1 MHDANHLILVG
12 AALVALSVII
22 SAFASRAGTPLL
34 LVFLLLGMIA
44 GEDGPGG
51 IQFNDVKLTY
61 LIGSVALGIIL
72 FDGGMRTHAQSV
84 RVGIGPGI
92 VLATLGVLVT
102 AGVIALFAV
111 ELFHFTWLQALL
123 LGAIVGST
131 DAAAI
136 FSVLSSR
143 GLAIKRR
150 VSATLEIE
158 SGCND
163 PMAVFLTIV
172 LVQAI
177 AAGKTGLDLSVATRL
192 VAELA
197 IGGGAG
203 LAGGYAMVAIINR
216 LELAQALYPLLASAL
231 ALAIFGATS
240 AIGGSGFLA
249 IYVAG
254 LVRGNR
260 QVHQA
265 QNILRVH
272 DGLAWLAQIGM
283 FLVLGLLA
291 TPTELLRVAP
301 TALLVAVVLTVVAR
315 PLAVLVCLAPF
326 RFPWREQGF
335 IAWMG
340 LRGAVPIIL
349 GVFPLVAGIE
359 NAWLYFNVAFFVVLV
374 SLFVQGWTVAPAARL
389 LQLEVPPASL
399 PAGRYDLGT
408 AGHWD
413 LELLR
418 YDLADDSPAVGTP
431 IANLPLPE
439 QTSVAGV
446 LRNDRVETPESVST
460 LQHGDRVFVLGAAS
474 HVDALN
480 RAFIAPHHP
489 ERLEEH
495 KFFGDLVLDAD
506 AGLADIAAFYG
517 VEMPPDAGDATLGA
531 YLQRI
536 FRKRPVVGDRLKV
549 GRVEFVIRETGED
562 GRVSRVG
569 LKFR

>member
-1 MHDANHLILVG
+1 
-12 AALVALSVII
+12 
-22 SAFASRAGTPLL
+22 
-34 LVFLLLGMIA
+34 
-44 GEDGPGG
+44 
-51 IQFNDVKLTY
+51 
-61 LIGSVALGIIL
+61 
-72 FDGGMRTHAQSV
+72 
-84 RVGIGPGI
+84 
-92 VLATLGVLVT
+92 
-102 AGVIALFAV
+102 
-111 ELFHFTWLQALL
+111 
-123 LGAIVGST
+123 
-131 DAAAI
+131 
-136 FSVLSSR
+136 
-143 GLAIKRR
+143 
-150 VSATLEIE
+150 
-158 SGCND
+158 
-163 PMAVFLTIV
+163 
-172 LVQAI
+172 
-177 AAGKTGLDLSVATRL
+177 
-192 VAELA
+192 
-197 IGGGAG
+197 
-203 LAGGYAMVAIINR
+203 MVAIINR

-231 ALAIFGATS
+231 ALLVFGATAS
-240 AIGGSGFLA
+240 IGGSGFLA

-254 LVRGNR
+254 LVMGNR

-291 TPTELLRVAP
+291 TPKELLKVAP
-301 TALLVAVVLTVVAR
+301 LALLVAVVLIVIAR
-315 PLAVLVCLAPF
+315 PIAVVLCLAPF

-335 IAWMG
+335 IAWVG

-349 GVFPLVAGIE
+349 GIFPLVAGIE
-359 NAWLYFNVAFFVVLV
+359 NAWLFFNVAFFVVLV

-413 LELLR
+413 LELMR
-418 YDLADDSPAVGTP
+418 YDLADDSPAVAMP
-431 IANLPLPE
+431 LPHLPLPE
-439 QTSVAGV
+439 QASIAGV
-446 LRNDRVETPESVST
+446 LRKDRVEAPERIGV
-460 LQHGDRVFVLGAAS
+460 LAAGDRVFVLAAAA

-506 AGLADIAAFYG
+506 AGLADIAEFYG
-517 VEMPPDAGDATLGA
+517 VEMPPGAGDVSLGA
-531 YLQRI
+531 YLQRV

-549 GRVEFVIRETGED
+549 GRVEFVVRETAED

>member
-1 MHDANHLILVG
+1 MEHANQLILIG
-12 AALVALSVII
+12 AALVAASVIV
-22 SAFASRAGTPLL
+22 SAFAARAGTPLL
-34 LVFLLLGMIA
+34 LVFLILGMLA

-51 IQFNDVKLTY
+51 IQFHDVELTY
-61 LIGSVALGIIL
+61 LIGSIALGIIL
-72 FDGGMRTHAQSV
+72 FDGGMRTHAQTV

-92 VLATLGVLVT
+92 VLATLGVAVT
-102 AGVIALFAV
+102 AGVIALCAV
-111 ELFHFTWLQALL
+111 YLLGFTWLQGLL

-136 FSVLSSR
+136 FSVLSAR

-163 PMAVFLTIV
+163 PMAVFLTLV

-177 AAGKTGLDLSVATRL
+177 AAGKTSLDWSVAGRL
-192 VAELA
+192 ISEFS
-197 IGGGAG
+197 IGGIAG
-203 LAGGYAMVAIINR
+203 LVGGYLMVSIINR
-216 LELAQALYPLLASAL
+216 LDLAQALYPLLASAL
-231 ALAIFGATS
+231 ALLVFGATAS
-240 AIGGSGFLA
+240 IGGSGFLA

-254 LVRGNR
+254 LVMGNR
-260 QVHQA
+260 RVHSA

-291 TPTELLRVAP
+291 TPRELLSVAP
-301 TALLVAVVLTVVAR
+301 VALLVAFVLIVLAR
-315 PLAVLVCLAPF
+315 PLAVVLCLAPF
-326 RFPWREQGF
+326 RFPWREQAF
-335 IAWMG
+335 ITWMG

-349 GVFPLVAGIE
+349 GVFPLVAGLD
-359 NAWLYFNVAFFVVLV
+359 NAWLYFNIAFFVVLV

-389 LQLEVPPASL
+389 LQLEVPPASM

-413 LELLR
+413 LELMR
-418 YDLADDSPAVGTP
+418 YDLAEDSPAIGTS
-431 IANLPLPE
+431 IAHLPLPDE
-439 QTSVAGV
+439 AALAGV
-446 LRNDRVETPESVST
+446 LRSDRLETPDR
-460 LQHGDRVFVLGAAS
+460 LQSLQAGDRAFVIAPATQ
-474 HVDALN
+474 VDALN

-506 AGLADIAAFYG
+506 AGLADIAMFYG
-517 VEMPPDAGDATLGA
+517 VDIPPGAGDVSLGD
-531 YLQRI
+531 YLQRV

-549 GRVEFVIRETGED
+549 GRVEFVVRETGD
-562 GRVSRVG
+562 NGRVSRVG

>member
-1 MHDANHLILVG
+1 LHEANHLILIG
-12 AALVALSVII
+12 AALVAASVIV

-34 LVFLLLGMIA
+34 LVFLVLGMLA

-51 IQFNDVKLTY
+51 IQFYDVELTY
-61 LIGSVALGIIL
+61 LIGSIALGIIL
-72 FDGGMRTHAQSV
+72 FDGGMRTHAQTV
-84 RVGIGPGI
+84 RVGIGPGV
-92 VLATLGVLVT
+92 VLATVGVAVT

-111 ELFHFTWLQALL
+111 WLFGFTWLQGLL

-136 FSVLSSR
+136 FSVLSAR

-163 PMAVFLTIV
+163 PMAVFLTLV

-177 AAGKTGLDLSVATRL
+177 AAGKTGLDWGVAWRL
-192 VAELA
+192 VSELG
-197 IGGGAG
+197 IGGVAG
-203 LAGGYAMVAIINR
+203 LAGGYLMVSIINR

-231 ALAIFGATS
+231 ALAVFGATAS
-240 AIGGSGFLA
+240 IGGSGFLA

-254 LVRGNR
+254 LVMGNR
-260 QVHQA
+260 QVHSA

-291 TPTELLRVAP
+291 TPKDLLGVAHL
-301 TALLVAVVLTVVAR
+301 ALAVAVVLIVAAR
-315 PLAVLVCLAPF
+315 PLAVVLCLAPF
-326 RFPWREQGF
+326 GFPWREQAF
-335 IAWMG
+335 IAWVG

-349 GVFPLVAGIE
+349 GIFPLVAGIE
-359 NAWLYFNVAFFVVLV
+359 NAWLFFNVGFFVVLV

-389 LQLEVPPASL
+389 LQLEVPPASV

-413 LELLR
+413 LELMR
-418 YDLADDSPAVGTP
+418 YDLSDDSPALRT
-431 IANLPLPE
+431 ALAHLPLPE
-439 QTSVAGV
+439 QASLAGV
-446 LRNDRVETPESVST
+446 LRNHRLESPASVAD
-460 LQHGDRVFVLGAAS
+460 LQPGDRVYVIASAA
-474 HVDALN
+474 HVDTLN

-506 AGLADIAAFYG
+506 AGLGDIAAFYG
-517 VEMPPDAGDATLGA
+517 VEMPPGAGDVSLGV
-531 YLQRI
+531 YLQRV

-549 GRVEFVIRETGED
+549 GRVEFVIRETAED

>member
-1 MHDANHLILVG
+1 LHDANHLILVG
-12 AALVALSVII
+12 AALVAASVIV

-34 LVFLLLGMIA
+34 LVFLLLGMVA

-51 IQFNDVKLTY
+51 IHFDDVQLTY
-61 LIGSVALGIIL
+61 LIGSIALGIIL
-72 FDGGMRTHAQSV
+72 FDGGMRTHAQTV
-84 RVGIGPGI
+84 RVGIGPGV
-92 VLATLGVLVT
+92 VLATLGVFAT
-102 AGVIALFAV
+102 AAIIAWVAV
-111 ELFHFTWLQALL
+111 QLLAFTWLQGLL
-123 LGAIVGST
+123 LGAVVGST

-150 VSATLEIE
+150 VGATLEIE

-163 PMAVFLTIV
+163 PMAVFLTLV
-172 LVQAI
+172 LVQAL
-177 AAGKTGLDLSVATRL
+177 AAGKTGLDVGVAARL
-192 VAELA
+192 VSELA
-197 IGGGAG
+197 LGGGAG
-203 LAGGYAMVAIINR
+203 LAGGYLMVAIINR
-216 LELAQALYPLLASAL
+216 LELAQGLYPLLASAL
-231 ALAIFGATS
+231 ALLVFGATS
-240 AIGGSGFLA
+240 TIGGSGFLA

-254 LVRGNR
+254 LVMGNR
-260 QVHQA
+260 QVNSA

-291 TPTELLRVAP
+291 TPKELLNVAP
-301 TALLVAVVLTVVAR
+301 TGLLVAAALIVVAR
-315 PLAVLVCLAPF
+315 PIAVVLCLAPF
-326 RFPWREQGF
+326 RFPWREQAF

-349 GVFPLVAGIE
+349 GIFPLVGGVE
-359 NAWLYFNVAFFVVLV
+359 NAWFYFNVAFFVVLV

-418 YDLADDSPAVGTP
+418 YDLASDSPAVGTP
-431 IANLPLPE
+431 VADLGLPP
-439 QTSVAGV
+439 QTAIAGV
-446 LRNDRVETPESVST
+446 LRAQSVEPPERIAA
-460 LQHGDRVFVLGAAS
+460 LEAGDRIYVLTEAT

-480 RAFIAPHHP
+480 RAFIAPHAP

-506 AGLADIAAFYG
+506 AGLADIATFYG
-517 VEMPPDAGDATLGA
+517 VEMPSDAGDVTLGA
-531 YLQRI
+531 YLQRV

-549 GRVEFVIRETGED
+549 GRVELVVRETAED

>member
-1 MHDANHLILVG
+1 
-12 AALVALSVII
+12 
-22 SAFASRAGTPLL
+22 
-34 LVFLLLGMIA
+34 
-44 GEDGPGG
+44 
-51 IQFNDVKLTY
+51 
-61 LIGSVALGIIL
+61 
-72 FDGGMRTHAQSV
+72 
-84 RVGIGPGI
+84 
-92 VLATLGVLVT
+92 
-102 AGVIALFAV
+102 
-111 ELFHFTWLQALL
+111 
-123 LGAIVGST
+123 
-131 DAAAI
+131 
-136 FSVLSSR
+136 
-143 GLAIKRR
+143 

-177 AAGKTGLDLSVATRL
+177 AAGKTGLDWSVAGRL
-192 VAELA
+192 MAEFS
-197 IGGGAG
+197 IGGAAG
-203 LAGGYAMVAIINR
+203 LAGGYLMVAIINR
-216 LELAQALYPLLASAL
+216 LDLAQALYPLLASAL
-231 ALAIFGATS
+231 ALLVFGATAS
-240 AIGGSGFLA
+240 IGGSGFLA

-254 LVRGNR
+254 LVMGNR
-260 QVHQA
+260 QVHSA

-291 TPTELLRVAP
+291 TPKDLLQVAN
-301 TALLVAVVLTVVAR
+301 TALLVAVVLIVIAR
-315 PLAVLVCLAPF
+315 PLAVVLCLAPF
-326 RFPWREQGF
+326 RFPWREQAF

-389 LQLEVPPASL
+389 LQLEVPPASM

-413 LELLR
+413 LELMR
-418 YDLADDSPAVGTP
+418 YDLAEDSPAIGTS
-431 IANLPLPE
+431 IAHLPLPDE
-439 QTSVAGV
+439 AALAGV
-446 LRNDRVETPESVST
+446 LRSDRLETPDR
-460 LQHGDRVFVLGAAS
+460 LQSLQAGDRAFVIAPATQ
-474 HVDALN
+474 VDALN

-517 VEMPPDAGDATLGA
+517 VEMPPDAGDASLGA
-531 YLQRI
+531 YLERK
-536 FRKRPVVGDRLKV
+536 FRKRPVIGDRLKA
-549 GRVEFVIRETGED
+549 GRVEFVIRETGDD

>member
-1 MHDANHLILVG
+1 VHDANHLILVG
-12 AALVALSVII
+12 AALVAVSLIVS
-22 SAFASRAGTPLL
+22 SFASRAGTPLL
-34 LVFLLLGMIA
+34 LVFLVLGMLA

-51 IQFNDVKLTY
+51 IHFNDVQLTY
-61 LIGSVALGIIL
+61 LIGSISLGIIL
-72 FDGGMRTHAQSV
+72 FDGGMRTHAQTV
-84 RVGIGPGI
+84 RVGIGPGV
-92 VLATLGVLVT
+92 VLATLGVFAT
-102 AGVIALFAV
+102 AAIIAVFAV
-111 ELFHFTWLQALL
+111 ELFRFSWLQGLL
-123 LGAIVGST
+123 LGAVVGST

-143 GLAIKRR
+143 GLEIKRR

-177 AAGKTGLDLSVATRL
+177 AAGKTGLDLSVAVRL
-192 VAELA
+192 VSELA
-197 IGGGAG
+197 LGAAMG
-203 LAGGYAMVAIINR
+203 FVGGYFMVAIINR

-231 ALAIFGATS
+231 ALLIFGATS
-240 AIGGSGFLA
+240 IIGGSGFLA

-254 LVRGNR
+254 LVMGNR
-260 QVHQA
+260 KVHSA

-291 TPTELLRVAP
+291 TPSELRHVAP
-301 TALLVAVVLTVVAR
+301 TALLVAVVLTVIAR
-315 PLAVLVCLAPF
+315 PVAVAICLAPF
-326 RFPWREQGF
+326 RFPWREQAF

-349 GVFPLVAGIE
+349 GIFPLVAGIE

-413 LELLR
+413 LELVR
-418 YDLADDSPAVGTP
+418 YDLAEDSPAIGTP
-431 IANLPLPE
+431 VADLPIPE

-446 LRNDRVETPESVST
+446 LRDNRVATPDGISA
-460 LQHGDRVFVLGAAS
+460 LAPGDRVFVLAAAS

-517 VEMPPDAGDATLGA
+517 VEMPADAGDASLGA
-531 YLQRI
+531 YLERK
-536 FRKRPVVGDRLKV
+536 FRKRPVIGDRLKA
-549 GRVEFVIRETGED
+549 GRVEFVIRATGDD

>member
-1 MHDANHLILVG
+1 VEHANQLILIG
-12 AALVALSVII
+12 AALVAVSVIV

-34 LVFLLLGMIA
+34 LVFLLLGMLA
-44 GEDGPGG
+44 GEDGPGR
-51 IQFNDVKLTY
+51 IQFHDVQLTY
-61 LIGSVALGIIL
+61 LIGSIALGIIL
-72 FDGGMRTHAQSV
+72 FDGGMRTHAQTV

-92 VLATLGVLVT
+92 VLATLGVAVT
-102 AGVIALFAV
+102 AAVIAFFAV
-111 ELFHFTWLQALL
+111 WLFRFTWLQGLL

-163 PMAVFLTIV
+163 PMAVFLTLV

-177 AAGKTGLDLSVATRL
+177 AAGKTGLDWTTLGRL
-192 VAELA
+192 LGEFS
-197 IGGGAG
+197 IGGAAG
-203 LAGGYAMVAIINR
+203 LAGGYLMVSIINR
-216 LELAQALYPLLASAL
+216 LDLAQALYPLLASAL
-231 ALAIFGATS
+231 GLFVFAVTAS
-240 AIGGSGFLA
+240 IGGSGFLA
-249 IYVAG
+249 IYIAG
-254 LVRGNR
+254 LVMGNR
-260 QVHQA
+260 QVHSA

-291 TPTELLRVAP
+291 TPTHLITVAH
-301 TALLVAVVLTVVAR
+301 TALLVAVVLIVIAR
-315 PLAVLVCLAPF
+315 PLAVLVSLTPF
-326 RFPWREQGF
+326 RFPWREQAF
-335 IAWMG
+335 IAWVG

-349 GVFPLVAGIE
+349 GIFPLVAGLD
-359 NAWLYFNVAFFVVLV
+359 NAWLYFNVGFFVVLV

-399 PAGRYDLGT
+399 PASRYDLGT

-413 LELLR
+413 LELMR
-418 YDLADDSPAVGTP
+418 YDLADDSPAVGTRL
-431 IANLPLPE
+431 ANLPLPE
-439 QTSVAGV
+439 QSSLAAI
-446 LRNDRVETPESVST
+446 LRNDRVESPSRIEE
-460 LQHGDRVFVLGAAS
+460 LKAGDRVYVIAS
-474 HVDALN
+474 TPQVDALN
-480 RAFIAPHHP
+480 RVFIAPHHP

-506 AGLADIAAFYG
+506 ANLADIAQFYG
-517 VEMPPDAGDATLGA
+517 VELPRGAQDTTLGN
-531 YLQRI
+531 YLQRV

-549 GRVEFVIRETGED
+549 GRVEFVVREVAQGH
-562 GRVSRVG
+562 VSRVG